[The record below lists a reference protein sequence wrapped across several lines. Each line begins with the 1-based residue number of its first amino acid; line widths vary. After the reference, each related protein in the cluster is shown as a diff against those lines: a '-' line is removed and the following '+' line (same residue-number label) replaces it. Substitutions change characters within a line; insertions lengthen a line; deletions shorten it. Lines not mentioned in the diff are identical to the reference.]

1 MFVFIQR
8 LTTFATASKEK
19 HKSKKRPK
27 KGLKK
32 LLKKVGKDLETKNK
46 TLLLQPL
53 RKRSLRVKKDLKK
66 GLKKTFKK
74 SVSEFGKQK
83 QSYTFAL
90 ASKEGQMIE
99 KASMK

>member
-19 HKSKKRPK
+19 FKSKK
-27 KGLKK
+27 GL
-32 LLKKVGKDLETKNK
+32 E
-46 TLLLQPL
+46 
-53 RKRSLRVKKDLKK
+53 K

-74 SVSEFGKQK
+74 SVPEFGKQK